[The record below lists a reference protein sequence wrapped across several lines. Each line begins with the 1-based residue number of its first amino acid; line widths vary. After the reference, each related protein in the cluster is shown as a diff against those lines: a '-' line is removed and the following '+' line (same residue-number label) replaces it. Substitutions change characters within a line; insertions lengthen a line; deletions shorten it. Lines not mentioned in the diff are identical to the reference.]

1 MMDNTQHTYF
11 AELGIVLRKAG
22 YTVHPEEE
30 GLLPIEWNGRPL
42 CRAAESGGIRYRQS
56 DLLDADAEQALSRVT
71 DIASVVREYTLLLD
85 QAPDIKADG
94 LGEGYKL
101 LADFNG
107 AVLAGHPTK
116 YGAEF
121 ITWLWNYGGK
131 SVGHGNYYG
140 PGCGP
145 EGYLSAKENFCVRAG
160 LLERNR
166 LFTSEQLAEV
176 YRCVHD
182 TVESAYTMA
191 PERQKLL
198 ENMMEQIKD
207 AVPNLAELVQRS
219 NEKELEVMTEE
230 QAQEMTQ
237 QM

>member
-1 MMDNTQHTYF
+1 MDSTQHTYF
-11 AELGIVLRKAG
+11 EELGIVLRKVG
-22 YTVHPEEE
+22 YTVHPEED
-30 GLLPIEWNGRPL
+30 GLLPIEWNDRPL
-42 CRAAESGGIRYRQS
+42 CRIAESGGIRYRQG
-56 DLLDADAEQALSRVT
+56 DLADPDAEQALGKVT
-71 DIASVVREYTLLLD
+71 DIAGVVKEYTSLLD
-85 QAPDIKADG
+85 QATDIKADG
-94 LGEGYKL
+94 LSEGYKL

-121 ITWLWNYGGK
+121 ITWLWNYGRK
-131 SVGHGNYYG
+131 LVGYGNYYG
-140 PGCGP
+140 LGSGP
-145 EGYLSAKENFCVRAG
+145 VGYLSAKEDFCVRAG

-182 TVESAYTMA
+182 TVEGAYTMA

-198 ENMMEQIKD
+198 ENMMEQIRD

-219 NEKELEVMTEE
+219 NEKELEAMTEE
-230 QAQEMTQ
+230 QAQDMTQ